1 MLKPYSIQAQSPLP
15 YPAELSWLLSLYLKV
30 KVVIM
35 SESQTG
41 NGAHTVQS
49 HGKELAREHMHDWL
63 VLLLLVSLEL
73 FLNLIEPFHRY
84 VGEEMMTDMKYP
96 FYQKDTIPMYAVPLY
111 VGVLPCMV
119 FLMYYMRRRDVYD
132 LHHAVLGLFYS
143 VLITAVI
150 TDSIKDATGRPRPN
164 FFYRCFPDGRA
175 EFGEDGDV
183 KCHGDKMIIKEG
195 YKSFPSGHT
204 SWSFAGLGFL
214 SWYLCGKLRAF
225 DNKGHAANLC
235 IVVSPY
241 LFAAL
246 VGVSRV
252 DDYWHHWTDVF
263 TGAIIGTVVAAFCYL
278 QFFPFP
284 NHENGW
290 APHAFF
296 AMMERERSREAANA
310 HHDLEA

>member
-1 MLKPYSIQAQSPLP
+1 MVQRWFGSGPMCRWVQVVHRRWSGGGPTVVRCADRYKWCTGGG
-15 YPAELSWLLSLYLKV
+15 PA
-30 KVVIM
+30 VVRCW
-35 SESQTG
+35 SGGGPVVAVVRRWSDGGPTVVRCADGCKWCTG
-41 NGAHTVQS
+41 GGPTVVRRWS
-49 HGKELAREHMHDWL
+49 D
-63 VLLLLVSLEL
+63 V
-73 FLNLIEPFHRY
+73 
-84 VGEEMMTDMKYP
+84 
-96 FYQKDTIPMYAVPLY
+96 Y

-164 FFYRCFPDGRA
+164 FFYRCFPDGKA
-175 EFGEDGDV
+175 EFGADGDV

-263 TGAIIGTVVAAFCYL
+263 TGAVIGTVVAAFCYL

-284 NHENGW
+284 HHENGW

-296 AMMERERSREAANA
+296 AERERLRDAANA
-310 HHDLEA
+310 HSHDLEA